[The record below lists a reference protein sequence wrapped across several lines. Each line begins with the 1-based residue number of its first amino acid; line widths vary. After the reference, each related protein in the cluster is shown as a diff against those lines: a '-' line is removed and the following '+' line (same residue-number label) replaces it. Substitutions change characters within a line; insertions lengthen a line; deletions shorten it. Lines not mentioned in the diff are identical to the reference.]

1 MHAWLGQQEA
11 LSEAP
16 NLFHAWERPQQG
28 MCPLPRPGRSH
39 TQGWA
44 GGAWWP
50 GPGPRPFLFLW
61 GQSHW
66 RAPRGRR
73 PDAAGGSPSAPT
85 SACSIHLAPRARAP
99 LPPGDLGRRGGRPV
113 DAAAGRGAVA
123 VDVEV
128 AAVLLPVCLLPETQ
142 GHAPVTLAR
151 LPVTLG
157 LVELACGEWSVRP
170 RGHRGP
176 PKVVPGWPHHR
187 PGAAP
192 GLQAQEV
199 RAGAQP
205 LAPPA
210 LQVPLMCGKRRTME
224 AHWTVLS
231 WGN

>member
-1 MHAWLGQQEA
+1 MARARTQAFPIPLGPVSLEGSPGEA
-11 LSEAP
+11 ARRSRGLP
-16 NLFHAWERPQQG
+16 IRPHV
-28 MCPLPRPGRSH
+28 CLLHP
-39 TQGWA
+39 
-44 GGAWWP
+44 P
-50 GPGPRPFLFLW
+50 GP
-61 GQSHW
+61 QSQ
-66 RAPRGRR
+66 
-73 PDAAGGSPSAPT
+73 SPP
-85 SACSIHLAPRARAP
+85 
-99 LPPGDLGRRGGRPV
+99 PPGDLGRRGGRPV

-176 PKVVPGWPHHR
+176 PKVVPGWPLHR

-210 LQVPLMCGKRRTME
+210 LQVPLTCGKRRTME
-224 AHWTVLS
+224 AYWTVLS